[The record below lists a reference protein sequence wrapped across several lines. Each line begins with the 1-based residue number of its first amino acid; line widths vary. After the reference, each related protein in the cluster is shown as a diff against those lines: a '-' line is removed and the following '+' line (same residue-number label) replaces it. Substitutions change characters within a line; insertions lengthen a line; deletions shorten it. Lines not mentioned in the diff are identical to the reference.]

1 MRETLR
7 QRLAKAE
14 PLFFGWTSL
23 PGVHHAIAMA
33 GLPFEAVLLDQQH
46 GLIGHS
52 DSAAMV
58 PAINGA
64 GKHSIVRALW
74 NDAGLIGQALDVGAS
89 AVIVPMVNS
98 VADAQRIVQAA
109 KYPPRGGR
117 SWGSYAVSQYEGL
130 SKEQYLAQANDLTMI
145 VAMIETQ
152 EALDCVDAICAVE
165 GLDGIFVGPN
175 DMSISISKGAR
186 LDAMHEVNQKA
197 YAKIAKSAKA
207 AGIPAGIFGGA
218 PAFVKNALAMGYDF
232 ISSGADVGMMDAGAR
247 AFLAAVKP

>member
-33 GLPFEAVLLDQQH
+33 SLPFEAVLLDQQH

-52 DSAAMV
+52 DSSAMV

-64 GKHSIVRALW
+64 GKHSIVRVLW

-98 VADAQRIVQAA
+98 VADAQRIVAGREISAA
-109 KYPPRGGR
+109 RRAQLGLLRRLAIRGPHQGAIPEA
-117 SWGSYAVSQYEGL
+117 GNE
-130 SKEQYLAQANDLTMI
+130 LTMI
-145 VAMIETQ
+145 IAMIETQ
-152 EALDCVDAICAVE
+152 EALDSVDEICAVE
-165 GLDGIFVGPN
+165 GLDGC
-175 DMSISISKGAR
+175 
-186 LDAMHEVNQKA
+186 
-197 YAKIAKSAKA
+197 
-207 AGIPAGIFGGA
+207 
-218 PAFVKNALAMGYDF
+218 
-232 ISSGADVGMMDAGAR
+232 SSGR
-247 AFLAAVKP
+247 TT